1 MKGRPDFYWK
11 KSKEDGYPA
20 RSVYKLQ
27 EIQEKFRLIQK
38 GNRVLDLG
46 SSPGSWSLYILDLL
60 SGSGGVT
67 GVDLNLPEKTLL
79 SRRGF
84 RFIQGDFFLPEILA
98 RISDTGPYDIVV
110 SDAAPSTSGN
120 RTSDTAR
127 SLELAR
133 QVLRIC
139 RSSLAAGGNTAV
151 KIFQGGEERE
161 ILEEMKSHWKS
172 ARAFKPRASRR
183 DSMEIYFVGC
193 GFIPQ

>member
-27 EIQEKFRLIQK
+27 EMQDKFRLIQK

-67 GVDLNLPEKTLL
+67 GVDLNLPDQALL

-84 RFIQGDFFLPEILA
+84 RFIQGDFFLPEISA

-139 RSSLAAGGNTAV
+139 RGSLAAGGNMAV

-161 ILEEMKSHWKS
+161 ILEEMKNRFKT

>member
-11 KSKEDGYPA
+11 KSKQDGYPA

-27 EIQEKFRLIQK
+27 EIQEKFRLIQR
-38 GNRVLDLG
+38 GNNILDLG
-46 SSPGSWSLYILDLL
+46 SSPGSWSIYVLDMLE
-60 SGSGGVT
+60 GNGRVT
-67 GVDLNLPEKTLL
+67 GVDLNPPDQALA

-84 RFIQGDFFLPEILA
+84 RFILGDFFLPQIVA
-98 RISDTGPYDIVV
+98 RVAETGPYDVV
-110 SDAAPSTSGN
+110 ISDAAPSTSGN

-127 SLELAR
+127 SLELGR

-139 RSSLAAGGNTAV
+139 RGVLAAGGNMAL

-161 ILEEMKSHWKS
+161 VLEEMKKKFKT
-172 ARAFKPRASRR
+172 ARAFKPKASRS

-193 GFIPQ
+193 GFVPQ

>member
-11 KSKEDGYPA
+11 KSKQDGYPA

-27 EIQEKFRLIQK
+27 EMQEKFRLIQR
-38 GNRVLDLG
+38 GNSVLDLG

-60 SGSGGVT
+60 GGSGKIT
-67 GVDLNLPEKTLL
+67 GVDLNPPDQSLA
-79 SRRGF
+79 SRKGF
-84 RFIQGDFFLPEILA
+84 RFIQGDFFLPEIVA
-98 RISDTGPYDIVV
+98 RFAETGPYDIVV

-139 RSSLAAGGNTAV
+139 RGVLAAGGNMAV

-161 ILEEMKSHWKS
+161 VLDDMKRLFKT
-172 ARAFKPRASRR
+172 ARAFKPKASRS